1 VYYLKGSSMSRLLI
15 ALAAVS
21 MTAAS
26 ANAATA
32 GAALKGHELS
42 AQTKVTLAEA
52 RVIALKARPGK
63 ITAEELE
70 KEAGGT
76 GLRYSFDVKSQ
87 GKEFEV
93 GVDAV
98 TGKVLENG
106 SESLVKE
113 AKEAV
118 GKVTR
123 EKR

>member
-1 VYYLKGSSMSRLLI
+1 MNRLLI
-15 ALAAVS
+15 AALAAVS

-32 GAALKGHELS
+32 GAPLKGHELS
-42 AQTKVTLAEA
+42 PQTKITLVEA

-76 GLRYSFDVKSQ
+76 GLRYSFDVKSH

-118 GKVTR
+118 GKVTPG
-123 EKR
+123 KH